1 MLSKLHIF
9 WRIFLVFNFSIITTV
24 GLAGTFLDDFNDGD
38 YDGWKRS
45 PQNEKSNVSWTVV
58 KGELKFDPKNLPWD
72 QAISQLN
79 FVGNQKVSNVKDWT
93 DYDLEVDI
101 KHTELANWPGG
112 IRARVDLDVGGHYA
126 VWLYPGDNSIKL
138 YKNPGWDINTGLV
151 TLGQNTYKA
160 EVEKFH
166 TVKLSCQGDTIKVF
180 YDGKELIS
188 AKDSEHKKGTI
199 ALCVQDKIVY
209 FDNVKVTGPNIPN
222 VNMSPVISKGKLAY
236 VWGGIKNK
244 I

>member
-1 MLSKLHIF
+1 MLS
-9 WRIFLVFNFSIITTV
+9 RIRILWKFFFVFCLSIIAVT
-24 GLAGTFLDDFNDGD
+24 GFAGTFFDDFNDGD

-45 PQNEKSNVSWTVV
+45 PQNEKSDVSWTVI
-58 KGELKFDPKNLPWD
+58 KGELKFDPKKLPWD

-79 FVGNQKVSNVKDWT
+79 FVGNQKVTNVRDWT
-93 DYDLEVDI
+93 DYDLQVDI

-112 IRARVDLDVGGHYA
+112 IRARVDLDTGGHYVA
-126 VWLYPGDNSIKL
+126 WFYPGDSTIKL
-138 YKNPGWDINTGLV
+138 YKNPGWDINTGIV
-151 TLGQNTYKA
+151 TLGQASYKP
-160 EVEKFH
+160 EIEKYH
-166 TVKLSCQGDTIKVF
+166 TLGLSCQGDTIKVF

-222 VNMSPVISKGKLAY
+222 VNMSPVDSKGKLAF
-236 VWGGIKNK
+236 VWGRIKGK
-244 I
+244 L